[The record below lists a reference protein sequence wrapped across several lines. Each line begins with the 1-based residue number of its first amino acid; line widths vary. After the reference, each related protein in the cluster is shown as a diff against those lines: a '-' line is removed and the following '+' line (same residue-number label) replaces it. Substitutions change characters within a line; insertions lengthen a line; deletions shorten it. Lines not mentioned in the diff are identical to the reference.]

1 MTEDQRAQSEVLRL
15 KARVGTLE
23 QLLEVYERSVI
34 EQSDKLYAE
43 QERLRLQTTL
53 LASQGEASLDGILSA
68 SLEGRVLF
76 ANRRLAE
83 MWGIEP
89 PEIGTRG
96 LGETLREIAT
106 RCGDPNGFIERV
118 DGVGDEQ
125 TSREEVLLADG
136 RTFDRYIAP
145 IRSREGGILGRV
157 WRFRDITALKE
168 IGRMKDE
175 FISAVSH
182 ELRTPLTSIRGSLD
196 LMLNGV
202 AGELPTES
210 MSLAKIAQAN
220 CKRLV
225 RLINDVLDIEK
236 IESGHFALRLELLG
250 LESVVEQAVLAMG
263 PYGAEFGVSFR
274 LESSIRGARIRA
286 DADRLTQV
294 LENLLSNA
302 AKYSPHGAT
311 VRVVVSRCGDALR
324 VAVVDRGPGIDPAL
338 HDRIFEKFAQIDAP
352 GVPRVEGT
360 GLGLNI
366 ARAIVQRLGGTIGV
380 ASKPGA
386 GSTFHFDLPEW
397 KPERDVES
405 SL

>member
-1 MTEDQRAQSEVLRL
+1 
-15 KARVGTLE
+15 
-23 QLLEVYERSVI
+23 
-34 EQSDKLYAE
+34 
-43 QERLRLQTTL
+43 
-53 LASQGEASLDGILSA
+53 
-68 SLEGRVLF
+68 
-76 ANRRLAE
+76 

-96 LGETLREIAT
+96 LGETLREMAT
-106 RCGDPNGFIERV
+106 RCGDPSGFIERA
-118 DGVGDEQ
+118 DRVGDEQ

-145 IRSREGGILGRV
+145 IRSRERGILGRV

-196 LMLNGV
+196 LMVNGV

-236 IESGHFALRLELLG
+236 I
-250 LESVVEQAVLAMG
+250 
-263 PYGAEFGVSFR
+263 SFR

-311 VRVVVSRCGDALR
+311 VRVVVSRHGDALR

-338 HDRIFEKFAQIDAP
+338 HDRVFEKFAQINAP

-397 KPERDVES
+397 KPERDTDS
-405 SL
+405 AQ